1 MIMRS
6 ILLPV
11 NDEEGFE
18 SRLQAALDL
27 GRASGGHIS
36 FLHGIPV
43 SDYVALD
50 PFGGSYY
57 IAEQREAALDE
68 AERKRTMLK
77 EAMHNEDVPWDFLSA
92 DGGPDDVLVA
102 QSRLA
107 DVAVLSEPAGDHDG
121 DLASSVTYFVMTA
134 QCPVL
139 AVPQTS
145 KALNCAGKAVI
156 AWNGSVPAANAMRA
170 AIPMLR
176 MASSVD
182 VVTIGED
189 PAHFPATTA
198 GAYLSRHGITAELIQ
213 QERQDKV
220 ADEMHDL
227 LLDRGAD
234 YMVMGAFGTSRFR
247 EVLFG
252 GVSRHFIQRSP
263 VPVLMT
269 H

>member
-1 MIMRS
+1 MQS

-27 GRASGGHIS
+27 GRASNGHIT

-57 IAEQREAALDE
+57 VAEQREAALEE
-68 AERKRTMLK
+68 AERKRTMLRDG
-77 EAMHNEDVPWDFLSA
+77 MHNEDVPWDFLSV
-92 DGGPDDVLVA
+92 DGSPDDVLVS

-107 DVAVLSEPAGDHDG
+107 DVAVLSEPADDHDG

-139 AVPQTS
+139 AVPQSS

-156 AWNGSVPAANAMRA
+156 AWNGSEQAANAVRA
-170 AIPMLR
+170 AIPMLQV
-176 MASSVD
+176 ASAVE

-189 PAHFPATTA
+189 PAHFPASTVAT
-198 GAYLSRHGITAELIQ
+198 YLSRHGIKAELIQ
-213 QERQDKV
+213 RDRDAKIAE
-220 ADEMHDL
+220 AMHDL
-227 LLDRGAD
+227 LIEREAD
-234 YMVMGAFGTSRFR
+234 YMVMGAYGHSRIR
-247 EVLFG
+247 QTLFG
-252 GVSRHFIQRSP
+252 GVSRHFIQSSP
-263 VPVLMT
+263 VPVFMA

>member
-1 MIMRS
+1 MRS

-18 SRLQAALDL
+18 SRLQAALDV
-27 GRASGGHIS
+27 GRACKGHIS

-50 PFGGSYY
+50 PFGGAYY
-57 IAEQREAALDE
+57 VAEQREAALE
-68 AERKRTMLK
+68 ESERRRAMLK
-77 EAMHNEDVPWDFLSA
+77 DVMHNEDVPWDFLSA
-92 DGGPDDVLVA
+92 DGAPDDVLIE

-107 DVAVLSEPAGDHDG
+107 DVAVLSEPAGDHDS

-145 KALNCAGKAVI
+145 KALNCAGKAVV
-156 AWNGSVPAANAMRA
+156 AWNGSLPAANAMRA
-170 AIPMLR
+170 AIPMLQL
-176 MASSVD
+176 ASSVE

-189 PAHFPATTA
+189 PKDFPGEIAA
-198 GAYLSRHGITAELIQ
+198 AYLSRHGIKADLI
-213 QERQDKV
+213 RQDRQSKI

-227 LLDRGAD
+227 LLARDAD
-234 YMVMGAFGTSRFR
+234 YLVMGAFGHSRFR
-247 EVLFG
+247 ETLFG
-252 GVSRHFIQRSP
+252 GVSRHFIRSSP
-263 VPVLMT
+263 VPVLMA